1 MFDIVI
7 VKNIGIDLLFQ
18 QFYAL
23 LLKRIINSMRNYLVL
38 ITALLPVLFVV
49 ISLIIEQQI
58 PKPEDSPPLLISFD
72 RYQKTNVP
80 YTYDQTELSSID
92 FIRSYESIFE
102 NSPKIESL
110 IDLTTNNTR
119 PCQDGKSTDIISY
132 LVCIGKR
139 SLLELN
145 DQHLIGIN
153 AEGNITDGVLNLTGY
168 FNNQPYHAP
177 PLSLNYLTNTL
188 LKQYSPASISNR
200 RIHVVNH
207 PVDKKN
213 KIYFVFFFWF
223 LVTTIINRNFG

>member
-1 MFDIVI
+1 MFDTII
-7 VKNIGIDLLFQ
+7 VKNTGIDLLFQ

-38 ITALLPVLFVV
+38 VTAILPVLFVLV
-49 ISLIIEQQI
+49 SLIIEQQI
-58 PKPEDSPPLLISFD
+58 PKPEDSPPLLMSFD

-80 YTYDQTELSSID
+80 YTYNRTELSSIN
-92 FIRSYESIFE
+92 FIRSYESILE

-110 IDLTTNNTR
+110 LDLTTNNPR

-132 LVCIGKR
+132 LVCIGRR

-145 DQHLIGIN
+145 DQYLIGVN
-153 AEGNITDGVLNLTGY
+153 AEENITDGVLNLTGY

-177 PLSLNYLTNTL
+177 PLSLNYLTNAL
-188 LKQYSPASISNR
+188 LKQYSPASINNR

-207 PVDKKN
+207 PVDKKI
-213 KIYFVFFFWF
+213 KFVLEFLYFLIFSYHDH
-223 LVTTIINRNFG
+223 